1 MNLRVVAQ
9 RLKMPDALDG
19 VGDRFAV
26 GDPPAVD
33 GDLEIKA
40 LQDQRF

>member
-1 MNLRVVAQ
+1 MHLRVMAQ

-19 VGDRFAV
+19 IGNRFTVGYA
-26 GDPPAVD
+26 PTVD

-40 LQDQRF
+40 L